1 MSRLLNMMLV
11 IMMAVSF
18 PSLASKSSPKFNE
31 AGFDQ
36 YKDVL
41 LRASE
46 NTGVTAIEL
55 FVFTSIESNFKGKA
69 KNGNAT
75 GLTQIMPKTCRHL
88 VKTYGGKYGI
98 SKNSKCKDPYVN
110 AVMTAEYIKENKPIV
125 RKSVKRKVTV
135 DETWMAHFI
144 GPQTAA
150 RVLTAKSTDPITRYV
165 AATKGNES
173 LLYSKGKPLSVG
185 QFKALVKRKVD
196 RHMKVYQ
203 EEVACHVMDKTGERI
218 RQNASMDR
226 FIADIIQVESSRV

>member
-1 MSRLLNMMLV
+1 MSRLLNVMLAL
-11 IMMAVSF
+11 MMAVSL
-18 PSLASKSSPKFNE
+18 PSLASTSSPKFNE
-31 AGFDQ
+31 VGFEQ

-88 VKTYGGKYGI
+88 VRTYGKQYGI
-98 SKNSKCKDPYVN
+98 KKTSNCKDPYVN

-125 RKSVKRKVTV
+125 RKSVNRGVTI
-135 DETWMAHFI
+135 DEAWMAHFI

-150 RVLTAKSTDPITRYV
+150 RVLKAKSTDRITRYV
-165 AATKGNES
+165 AGTKGNES
-173 LLYSKGKPLSVG
+173 FLYSKGKPLSVG
-185 QFKALVKRKVD
+185 QFKSLIKRKVD

-203 EEVACHVMDKTGERI
+203 DQVAYHVINKASERI
-218 RQNASMDR
+218 RMNASMDH
-226 FIADIIQVESSRV
+226 FITNIIRLDRGGV

>member
-11 IMMAVSF
+11 LMMAISL
-18 PSLASKSSPKFNE
+18 PSLASTSSPKFNE
-31 AGFDQ
+31 KGFAQ

-55 FVFTSIESNFKGKA
+55 FVFTSIESNFTGNA

-75 GLTQIMPKTCRHL
+75 GLTQIMPRTCRHL
-88 VKTYGGKYGI
+88 VKTYGAKYGI
-98 SKNSKCKDPYVN
+98 KKNSKCKDPYVN

-125 RKSVKRKVTV
+125 RKSVKRTVTV

-144 GPQTAA
+144 GPYAAA
-150 RVLTAKSTDPITRYV
+150 RVLKASSTDQITRYV
-165 AATKGNES
+165 SATKGNEK
-173 LLYSKGKPLSVG
+173 LLYRKGKPLSVG
-185 QFKALVKRKVD
+185 QFKALIKNKVD

-203 EEVACHVMDKTGERI
+203 EEVAYLVMNKATDRM

-226 FIADIIQVESSRV
+226 FIADIIRVHGGSV